1 MYNIKLLNK
10 ISKVG
15 LDNFDE
21 NYTYSEDMTNEDAI
35 LVRSASLHDYNFG
48 KNLKAIARAGA
59 GVNNIPIDK
68 CSENGIVVF
77 NTPGA
82 NANAVKE
89 LVLCALFLS
98 SRKIVESIRWVDTL
112 KDDENIAKTA
122 EKGKSNFVGPEIE
135 GKKLG
140 VIGLG
145 AIGVNVAN
153 AAIKLGMTVMGY
165 DPYIGVNAAW
175 ALSKHAK
182 QAKTLEEIYR
192 ECDYITIHVPSN
204 EETKGFMNEEAF
216 ALMKDGV
223 RILNFARG
231 DLVNNEDLLVNVAS
245 GKISK
250 YISDFAAPELIGKEN
265 IIILPHLGAS
275 TPESEDNCAKMAVN
289 ENKEYLENGNII
301 NSVNFPG
308 VNQAR
313 VSKVRLCII
322 NKNVPNILASISKLF
337 ADCNLNI
344 ENMVNRS
351 RGEYAYTLI
360 DTNDDVCEDIVEK
373 IESSKGI
380 ISVRSIIEK

>member
-1 MYNIKLLNK
+1 M
-10 ISKVG
+10 
-15 LDNFDE
+15 
-21 NYTYSEDMTNEDAI
+21 
-35 LVRSASLHDYNFG
+35 
-48 KNLKAIARAGA
+48 
-59 GVNNIPIDK
+59 
-68 CSENGIVVF
+68 
-77 NTPGA
+77 
-82 NANAVKE
+82 
-89 LVLCALFLS
+89 
-98 SRKIVESIRWVDTL
+98 
-112 KDDENIAKTA
+112 
-122 EKGKSNFVGPEIE
+122 
-135 GKKLG
+135 
-140 VIGLG
+140 
-145 AIGVNVAN
+145 
-153 AAIKLGMTVMGY
+153 
-165 DPYIGVNAAW
+165 
-175 ALSKHAK
+175 
-182 QAKTLEEIYR
+182 
-192 ECDYITIHVPSN
+192 
-204 EETKGFMNEEAF
+204 
-216 ALMKDGV
+216 
-223 RILNFARG
+223 NFARG

-289 ENKEYLENGNII
+289 EIKEYLENGNII

-337 ADCNLNI
+337 ADYNLNI

>member
-1 MYNIKLLNK
+1 MLML
-10 ISKVG
+10 
-15 LDNFDE
+15 
-21 NYTYSEDMTNEDAI
+21 
-35 LVRSASLHDYNFG
+35 
-48 KNLKAIARAGA
+48 
-59 GVNNIPIDK
+59 
-68 CSENGIVVF
+68 
-77 NTPGA
+77 
-82 NANAVKE
+82 
-89 LVLCALFLS
+89 
-98 SRKIVESIRWVDTL
+98 
-112 KDDENIAKTA
+112 
-122 EKGKSNFVGPEIE
+122 
-135 GKKLG
+135 
-140 VIGLG
+140 
-145 AIGVNVAN
+145 N

-175 ALSKHAK
+175 HYLKHAK

-289 ENKEYLENGNII
+289 EIKEYLENGNII

-337 ADCNLNI
+337 ADYNLNI

>member
-1 MYNIKLLNK
+1 MKNEMAGID
-10 ISKVG
+10 VT
-15 LDNFDE
+15 DE
-21 NYTYSEDMTNEDAI
+21 VLSRYSEDMTNEDAI
-35 LVRSASLHDYNFG
+35 LVRSASLHDYDFG

-145 AIGVNVAN
+145 AIGVN
-153 AAIKLGMTVMGY
+153 
-165 DPYIGVNAAW
+165 AAW

-216 ALMKDGV
+216 ALMKNGV

-231 DLVNNEDLLVNVAS
+231 DLVNNKDLLVNVAS

-250 YISDFAAPELIGKEN
+250 YISDFAAPELIGREN

-289 ENKEYLENGNII
+289 EIKEYLENGNII

-308 VNQAR
+308 VNQVR

-337 ADCNLNI
+337 ADYNLNI

-360 DTNDDVCEDIVEK
+360 DTNDDVCKDIIEK
-373 IESSKGI
+373 IETSKGI